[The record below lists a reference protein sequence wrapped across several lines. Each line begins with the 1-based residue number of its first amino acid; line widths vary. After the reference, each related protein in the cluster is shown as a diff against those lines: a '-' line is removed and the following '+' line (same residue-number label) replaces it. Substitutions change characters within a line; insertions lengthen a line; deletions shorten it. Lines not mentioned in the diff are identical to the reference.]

1 MSDQKK
7 EGGGPKQGRTFGG
20 GNNENIRDLI
30 PTEAEGDALLDMLFD
45 DAPAQGSDRGARD
58 SENGPSDSETPGQ
71 EEDQP
76 TRVHAA
82 GEVEALLESVRSPK
96 AAEPPR
102 QPGPPRAPPRLD
114 RTPTASARVDRS
126 RVPTLP
132 GDEVQAT
139 SLEALDA
146 GDPEEA
152 LTEIGSLQVEDV
164 LQATSAEVDS
174 SDVSELDYGD
184 EDAIDATEA
193 PPRSEAEVR
202 AAAESFGDESFA
214 DERSAPAP
222 IAGPTVDGGERRL
235 SSRAPAAPD
244 AVPSFPDER
253 DASVVVAQN
262 PELRRTFVERAAWI
276 RAEAGLA
283 EDKSEKARL
292 LLTASELYAMVG
304 EDDDASAVALEA
316 HALNAGVV
324 LAMRQHRSLLARS
337 GNWPAALEV
346 LDAEARI
353 MPTTDGK
360 VHAAWFGAEVARLA
374 QGDDLGSKKRSE
386 QAMRAMPSDPRPHV
400 QRFADALASG
410 AESAQLTRLRPTEPS
425 AAELADAF
433 TRVAGMH
440 GDGRTGDARSAY
452 ESVLAARAA
461 LQKKDLVGAVASING
476 LGSSTIAAGAGWLG
490 GLFAQSTKETRSLA
504 ASLLTMASAGTHSN
518 AASRSLAG
526 LAIQTGTEADL
537 SVAPDAFTEAD
548 RVALAALAGGDGF
561 EESAIAGEREIEV
574 LRSVT
579 RAAMLARDGE
589 RITKLDETG
598 IDPPTVALGRALAQA
613 STPAALG
620 TTTIPSKVHRAAE
633 SLESEMRPSGHL
645 RGLLLE
651 LDVDRGGAAA
661 IASTLLG
668 GDASEADTASSIAA
682 AIVSEIGGDADEASV
697 HYARALEQH
706 PFAESLLRASAGAAS
721 TTAAEIGRSLKKSA
735 DMVSTGARKMSL
747 LVEAGIRL
755 TEEDAS
761 EAAASFRG
769 AAEAEPTQSLP
780 GYLGA
785 RLARA
790 SADQEALLDWLRV
803 QREASNDPT
812 ERAYD
817 LAREALLVS
826 DSEGATASALIEEA
840 LRAHPRDMGL
850 RDLYERILPEPATDR
865 ATWREARAKEEKGPT
880 AARLAIEAAIDYEQQ
895 GDLESAARAA
905 KLAATIG
912 DTEFAP
918 ICANRYALGGFG
930 TAELIDA
937 LLPQAR
943 EAATPEERLELYERL
958 AELDER
964 GRNDMSSALLFRRTI
979 LEENPQHMRTLRR
992 VVSALMAQGREEE
1005 LEPVA
1010 LDLAKILE
1018 GPEAHA
1024 YAALAN
1030 RLRSR
1035 TKWEEG
1041 FEAVKVAFAQEPR
1054 SAWALRQMA
1063 AHARNLGNHALAGS
1077 CDKELMTRT
1086 DRPAERATLAIRAAE
1101 SFVSAGDIDAAKEL
1115 YEIAVGG
1122 LPGHPIGHIG
1132 FAELLEKSGEF
1143 EAAAQQFEAAADAM
1157 VNKAWAA
1164 EVSYRAGILRDDK
1177 LGDVEAAQKA
1187 FERVF
1192 VADPNNEDVF
1202 ARLRKIYVA
1211 RGARAELAELLERR
1225 LDSVQ
1230 DPAERVEMEVM
1241 RGKALAEVGDAG
1253 AAKRALL
1260 AALESNP
1267 DHIDAL
1273 SAFAELCVADED
1285 YEGAEQA
1292 LIRLARLTTNPD
1304 QQCEIYLRLGS
1315 LYDEQIPNPD
1325 RAELAYQEVLKRRPS
1340 DESARERLVALLRRT
1355 QNFPRAVE
1363 EQNAL
1368 VEAAGSP
1375 EDKCKRTVELAEILE
1390 EMGDAKKAEASLVAA
1405 RKSYPKSDVAL
1416 RALVQFYQRT
1426 GQGPSASVMLDR
1438 AVADARRALSTGR
1451 FEPYLFETL
1460 WTAAE
1465 LRGRDD
1471 AAAIARATV
1480 LALEGQETALAGA
1493 GLAAGD
1499 PQIDDMLAPEV
1510 MTPAFREL
1518 LLKTGSLLDQVV
1530 PFNFDAIR
1538 ATPFDE
1544 PGELADE
1551 LDQMTNAYGLSE
1563 LKVMVS
1569 PVLGAVCI
1577 PVSSHPPTIV
1587 FGQNLA
1593 GAGSTLVRT
1602 FLIHRALKVVQTNCA
1617 ALARTAPID
1626 LWPLLAAYLKV
1637 LSPSF
1642 APQGVD
1648 AGKFQE
1654 ATARFA
1660 KLPKPA
1666 GAADLGVLASEVIGS
1681 IGNRASTLNTAV
1693 NGWGARAALLA
1704 VADPNVALSAIALA
1718 SGAMNGPPLD
1728 GKDRVTWVGRNAEAR
1743 DLIVY
1748 SVSDA
1753 YSDARAR
1760 LGL

>member
-20 GNNENIRDLI
+20 GNENIRDLI

-45 DAPAQGSDRGARD
+45 DAPARD
-58 SENGPSDSETPGQ
+58 SANSDAGTASDPDLGSGHDGGD
-71 EEDQP
+71 EDQP

-82 GEVEALLESVRSPK
+82 GEVEALLESVRSP
-96 AAEPPR
+96 ALAPPT
-102 QPGPPRAPPRLD
+102 PPRLPPRD
-114 RTPTASARVDRS
+114 AGRIERARVETIPED
-126 RVPTLP
+126 L
-132 GDEVQAT
+132 GDA
-139 SLEALDA
+139 SLDVGE
-146 GDPEEA
+146 PEEA

-164 LQATSAEVDS
+164 VSATEIREESLSIDALE
-174 SDVSELDYGD
+174 D
-184 EDAIDATEA
+184 EGATEA
-193 PPRSEAEVR
+193 P
-202 AAAESFGDESFA
+202 AAVESV
-214 DERSAPAP
+214 P
-222 IAGPTVDGGERRL
+222 ERRL
-235 SSRAPAAPD
+235 SSRAPAAPE

-253 DASVVVAQN
+253 DASIVVAQN
-262 PELRRTFVERAAWI
+262 PELRQSFLERATWL
-276 RAEAGLA
+276 RAEAA
-283 EDKSEKARL
+283 TADDKASKARL
-292 LLTASELYAMVG
+292 LLNASELYALVG
-304 EDDDASAVALEA
+304 EDDDASATALEA
-316 HALNAGVV
+316 HSLQAGVV
-324 LAMRQHRSLLARS
+324 FGMRQHRSLLARS

-346 LDAEARI
+346 LDGEARQ
-353 MPTTDGK
+353 MPTVDGK
-360 VHAAWFGAEVARLA
+360 AHAAWFGAEVARLV
-374 QGDDLGSKKRSE
+374 QGDDLGAKKRAE
-386 QAMRAMPSDPRPHV
+386 QAMRALPSDPRPHV
-400 QRFADALASG
+400 QRFTDALASG
-410 AESAQLTRLRPTEPS
+410 AEASQLGRLRPTDPAS
-425 AAELADAF
+425 AELAEAF
-433 TRVAGMH
+433 ARVSVLH
-440 GDGRTGDARSAY
+440 GADRPGDARTGFEAILSA
-452 ESVLAARAA
+452 RTA
-461 LQKKDLVGAVASING
+461 LQKKDLVGLVASMKG
-476 LGSSTIAAGAGWLG
+476 LGQTSVATGAGWLG
-490 GLFAQSTKETRSLA
+490 GLVAQSTKETRSLA
-504 ASLLTMASAGTHSN
+504 ASLLTSASAGTHSN
-518 AASRSLAG
+518 AAARALAG

-537 SVAPDAFTEAD
+537 AAAPDAFTEAD
-548 RVALAALAGGDGF
+548 RVALAALSGTAD
-561 EESAIAGEREIEV
+561 EVDTSAIAGEREIEV
-574 LRSVT
+574 VRSAA
-579 RAAMLARDGE
+579 RAATVRLPGGE
-589 RITKLDETG
+589 RDPDRIEKLDATG
-598 IDPPTVALGRALAQA
+598 IDSAPVSLGRALAQA
-613 STPAALG
+613 TTPADL
-620 TTTIPSKVHRAAE
+620 TSTTIPAKVHRATE
-633 SLESEMRPSGHL
+633 SLESDLRSTAHL
-645 RGLLLE
+645 RGLQLE
-651 LDVDRGGAAA
+651 LEVDRGGASA
-661 IASTLLG
+661 ISATLLG
-668 GDASEADTASSIAA
+668 GDPNEADAASSIAA
-682 AIVSEIGGDADEASV
+682 GVVSEVGGLADEADA
-697 HYARALEQH
+697 HYKRALELH
-706 PFAESLLRASAGAAS
+706 PFSESLLRSIVATSAD
-721 TTAAEIGRSLKKSA
+721 TGRALKRTA
-735 DMVSTGARKMSL
+735 DMVSTGQRKLAL
-747 LVEAGIRL
+747 LIEAGIRL
-755 TEEDAS
+755 TDEDQP
-761 EAAASFRG
+761 EAAAAFRG

-790 SADQEALLDWLRV
+790 AGDQEALLDWLRV

-826 DSEGATASALIEEA
+826 DSEGSMASALIEEA

-865 ATWREARAKEEKGPT
+865 ATWREARAKEEKGAT

-905 KLAATIG
+905 KLAASYG
-912 DTEFAP
+912 DSEFAP
-918 ICANRYALGGFG
+918 ICANRYALAGFG
-930 TAELIDA
+930 TAEMVDA

-964 GRNDMSSALLFRRTI
+964 GRSDMSSALLFRRTI

-1005 LEPVA
+1005 LEPFA
-1010 LDLAKILE
+1010 LELAKILE

-1024 YAALAN
+1024 YAALSN
-1030 RLRSR
+1030 RLRTR
-1035 TKWEEG
+1035 MKWEDG
-1041 FEAVKVAFAQEPR
+1041 FDAVKVAFTQEPR
-1054 SAWALRQMA
+1054 STWALRQMA
-1063 AHARNLGNHALAGS
+1063 AHARHLGKNALAGS
-1077 CDKELMTRT
+1077 CDRELMNRT
-1086 DRPAERATLAIRAAE
+1086 ERPAERTTLAIRAAE
-1101 SFVSAGDIDAAKEL
+1101 SYVAAGDLESAKEL
-1115 YEIAVGG
+1115 YEVAVGSM
-1122 LPGHPIGHIG
+1122 PGHPIAHIG
-1132 FAELLEKSGEF
+1132 FGELLEQNGEF
-1143 EAAAQQFEAAADAM
+1143 EAAAQQFEAAADVM
-1157 VNKAWAA
+1157 VNQGWAA
-1164 EVSYRAGILRDDK
+1164 EVSYRAGLLRDDK
-1177 LGDVEAAQKA
+1177 LGDAEAAQKA

-1192 VADPNNEDVF
+1192 VVDPKNEDVF
-1202 ARLRKIYVA
+1202 SRLRKIYVA

-1225 LDSVQ
+1225 LDSVD
-1230 DPAERVEMEVM
+1230 DPGERVEMEVM

-1267 DHIDAL
+1267 DHVDAL

-1292 LIRLARLTTNPD
+1292 LIRLARLTTDPD
-1304 QQCEIYLRLGS
+1304 QQCAIYLRLGS
-1315 LYDEQIPNPD
+1315 LYDEQIPNPE

-1368 VEAAGSP
+1368 VEAAASP
-1375 EDKCKRTVELAEILE
+1375 EDKCKRTIELAEILE

-1405 RKSYPKSDVAL
+1405 RKSYPKSDLAL
-1416 RALVQFYQRT
+1416 RALVQFYQRS
-1426 GQGPSASVMLDR
+1426 GQGPSASVLLDR

-1465 LRGRDD
+1465 LRGRED

-1480 LALEGQETALAGA
+1480 MALEGQETSLSGA
-1493 GLAAGD
+1493 GLGAGD
-1499 PQIDDMLAPEV
+1499 PQIDDLLAPEV

-1538 ATPFDE
+1538 AAKFDE

-1551 LDQMTNAYGLSE
+1551 LDQLTNAYGLSE
-1563 LKVMVS
+1563 LRVMVS
-1569 PVLGAVCI
+1569 PVLGSVCI

-1587 FGQNLA
+1587 FGQSLA
-1593 GAGSTLVRT
+1593 AGEPTLVRT

-1648 AGKFQE
+1648 TGKFQE
-1654 ATARFA
+1654 AIARFA

-1666 GAADLGVLASEVIGS
+1666 ASNDLGVLASEVIGS

-1718 SGAMNGPPLD
+1718 SGAMNGPPQE

-1743 DLIVY
+1743 DLIVF

>member
-7 EGGGPKQGRTFGG
+7 QGGGPKQGRTFGG
-20 GNNENIRDLI
+20 GNENIRDLI

-45 DAPAQGSDRGARD
+45 DAPARESGGGAAPAEADPSRD
-58 SENGPSDSETPGQ
+58 
-71 EEDQP
+71 EDQP

-82 GEVEALLESVRSPK
+82 GEVEALLESVRGPAL
-96 AAEPPR
+96 AAGRP
-102 QPGPPRAPPRLD
+102 APPTRAE
-114 RTPTASARVDRS
+114 RA

-132 GDEVQAT
+132 EPELAEA
-139 SLEALDA
+139 SLDVGE
-146 GDPEEA
+146 PEEA

-164 LQATSAEVDS
+164 IQAS
-174 SDVSELDYGD
+174 SV
-184 EDAIDATEA
+184 
-193 PPRSEAEVR
+193 EAEE
-202 AAAESFGDESFA
+202 ADLGESLEEVA
-214 DERSAPAP
+214 VEPAP
-222 IAGPTVDGGERRL
+222 HVDTRP
-235 SSRAPAAPD
+235 STRAPAAPES
-244 AVPSFPDER
+244 VPSFPEER
-253 DASVVVAQN
+253 DASVVVAED
-262 PELRRTFVERAAWI
+262 PALRDSFLERAAWF
-276 RAEAGLA
+276 RAEAA
-283 EDKSEKARL
+283 KADDKAAKARL
-292 LLTASELYAMVG
+292 LLTASELYAMIG
-304 EDDDASAVALEA
+304 EDDDASATALEA
-316 HALNAGVV
+316 HALGGVV

-337 GNWPAALEV
+337 GNWPSALEV
-346 LDAEARI
+346 LDAEARV
-353 MPTTDGK
+353 MPTVEGK
-360 VHAAWFGAEVARLA
+360 AHAAWFGAEVARLA
-374 QGDDLGSKKRSE
+374 QGDDLGAKKRSE

-410 AESAQLTRLRPTEPS
+410 AEATQLGRLRPGD
-425 AAELADAF
+425 AAIAELSEAF
-433 TRVAGMH
+433 LRVAALH
-440 GDGRTGDARSAY
+440 GGDRPGEARSGYEALLGARSA
-452 ESVLAARAA
+452 
-461 LQKKDLVGAVASING
+461 LQRKDLVGVVGAVKG
-476 LGSSTIAAGAGWLG
+476 LSDTTLAGGAGWLG
-490 GLFAQSTKETRSLA
+490 GLIAQATKETRSLA
-504 ASLLTMASAGTHSN
+504 ATLLTTASAGTHSN
-518 AASRSLAG
+518 AAARALAG
-526 LAIQTGTEADL
+526 LALQTGTEADL
-537 SVAPDAFTEAD
+537 SAAPDAFTEAD
-548 RVALAALAGGDGF
+548 RAALAALSGGDGDAD
-561 EESAIAGEREIEV
+561 AIAGDREIEV

-579 RAAMLARDGE
+579 RAATLPRDAE
-589 RITKLDETG
+589 RIGKLDATA
-598 IDPPTVALGRALAQA
+598 IDAPTVALGRALSQA
-613 STPAALG
+613 THAELAETS
-620 TTTIPSKVHRAAE
+620 IPSKVHRALEA
-633 SLESEMRPSGHL
+633 LESEMRSAAHL
-645 RGLLLE
+645 RGLVLE
-651 LDVDRGGAAA
+651 LEVDRNGSSN
-661 IASTLLG
+661 IATALVNG
-668 GDASEADTASSIAA
+668 EPSEADAASSLAA
-682 AIVSEIGGDADEASV
+682 AVVCEVGGNAEEADA
-697 HYARALEQH
+697 HYKRALEQH
-706 PFAESLLRASAGAAS
+706 PFAEPILRAATPDSAETGRALKRAAEAAGA
-721 TTAAEIGRSLKKSA
+721 
-735 DMVSTGARKMSL
+735 GARKLAL
-747 LVEAGIRL
+747 LLEAGIRL
-755 TEEDAS
+755 TDEDPA
-761 EAAASFRG
+761 EATAAFRG

-785 RLARA
+785 RLARSA
-790 SADQEALLDWLRV
+790 ADQDALLDWLRV

-865 ATWREARAKEEKGPT
+865 ATWREARAKEEKGAT

-905 KLAATIG
+905 KYAASVG

-918 ICANRYALGGFG
+918 ICANRYALAGYG

-943 EAATPEERLELYERL
+943 EAATPEERLEIYERL

-964 GRNDMSSALLFRRTI
+964 GRGDMSSSLLFRRTI

-1005 LEPVA
+1005 LEPIA

-1024 YAALAN
+1024 YAALSN

-1035 TKWEEG
+1035 VKWEDG

-1054 SAWALRQMA
+1054 SAWSLRQMA
-1063 AHARNLGNHALAGS
+1063 AHARHLGNHALAGS
-1077 CDKELMTRT
+1077 CDRELMNRT
-1086 DRPAERATLAIRAAE
+1086 DRPTERATLAIRAAE
-1101 SFVSAGDIDAAKEL
+1101 SFVHAGDVDSAKEL

-1122 LPGHPIGHIG
+1122 LPGHPIAHIG
-1132 FAELLEKSGEF
+1132 FGELLEKTGER
-1143 EAAAQQFEAAADAM
+1143 EAAAQQFEAAAD
-1157 VNKAWAA
+1157 VILNRAWAA
-1164 EVSYRAGILRDDK
+1164 EVSYRAGILRDD
-1177 LGDVEAAQKA
+1177 LGDAEAAQKA

-1192 VADPNNEDVF
+1192 VVDPKNEEVF
-1202 ARLRKIYVA
+1202 GRLRKIYVA

-1225 LDSVQ
+1225 LDSVE

-1267 DHIDAL
+1267 DHMDAL

-1292 LIRLARLTTNPD
+1292 LIRLARLTTDPD
-1304 QQCEIYLRLGS
+1304 QQCAIYLRLGS
-1315 LYDEQIPNPD
+1315 LYDEQIPNPE

-1340 DESARERLVALLRRT
+1340 DENARERLVALLRRT

-1363 EQNAL
+1363 EQNGL
-1368 VEAAGSP
+1368 VEAAGTP
-1375 EDKCKRTVELAEILE
+1375 EDKCRRTVELAEILE

-1405 RKSYPKSDVAL
+1405 RKSYPKSDLAL
-1416 RALVQFYQRT
+1416 RALVKFYQRS
-1426 GQGPSASVMLDR
+1426 GQGPSASVLLDR

-1460 WTAAE
+1460 WSAAE
-1465 LRGRDD
+1465 LRGRED

-1480 LALEGQETALAGA
+1480 LALEGQETALTGA

-1499 PQIDDMLAPEV
+1499 PQIDDLLSPEV

-1518 LLKTGSLLDQVV
+1518 LLKTGPLLDQVV

-1551 LDQMTNAYGLSE
+1551 LDQMTNAYGLAE

-1569 PVLGAVCI
+1569 PVLGSVCI

-1587 FGQNLA
+1587 FGQGLA
-1593 GAGSTLVRT
+1593 TSEPTLVRT

-1654 ATARFA
+1654 ASARFA

-1666 GAADLGVLASEVIGS
+1666 ASNDLGVLASEVIGS

-1718 SGAMNGPPLD
+1718 SGAMNGPPQE